1 LSIKIIWDNPQKTV
15 LYINFDGDWG
25 WTDYDSAIDELHNK
39 IREVD
44 HVVDI
49 LSYMPPGKTLP
60 PGPPLN
66 HLRRAF
72 QLQPDNA
79 GYSVFIGGTTFGDA
93 IVAVFSKM
101 NKAVGEKIKV
111 AETIE
116 EGRALIVKL
125 RSQENNQ

>member
-1 LSIKIIWDNPQKTV
+1 MSINITWDNPEKTV
-15 LYINFDGDWG
+15 LYINFEGDWD
-25 WTDYDSAIDELHNK
+25 WAAYDAAIDALHNK

-44 HVVDI
+44 HVVDV

-72 QLQPDNA
+72 QQQPTNA
-79 GYSVFIGGTTFGDA
+79 GFSVFIGGTTFGDA

-101 NKAVGEKIKV
+101 NKSIGEKIKV
-111 AETIE
+111 AETLE
-116 EGRALIVKL
+116 AGRALIANL
-125 RSQENNQ
+125 RSASH